1 MNTSS
6 SLRPP
11 SKFSHRPDLPIAVV
25 IGAGG
30 LSMAIAQRLG
40 QHHRI
45 VLVSVSAPELD
56 VGQARLH
63 ELGVVSTT
71 FTCDITQSA
80 SVDQLGAF
88 VSDLGDIASL
98 AHVAALSPAAGDWR
112 AILSVNLIGAA
123 LVERQMYSRMRS
135 PQGAAVFISSLAA
148 HGPEPNRQVV
158 AVLDDPLAPDLLAK
172 IEQLEKAITAGWAY
186 SLSKLGLNRLVRR
199 RAATWGERGAR
210 IVSISPGL
218 IDTPMGALEDQRSST
233 DAKARLR
240 SRRPLNRDG
249 SMADIA
255 DAVEFLTSARASYI
269 TGTDLLVDGGLS
281 SAS

>member
-6 SLRPP
+6 SRRPSLP
-11 SKFSHRPDLPIAVV
+11 FSHRPDLPIAVV

-40 QHHRI
+40 QDHRI
-45 VLVSVSAPELD
+45 VLVSIRAAELEL
-56 VGQARLH
+56 GQARLH
-63 ELGVVSTT
+63 ELGVISTT
-71 FTCDITQSA
+71 FTCDITQSG

-88 VSDLGDIASL
+88 VSGLGDIATL

-123 LVERQMYSRMRS
+123 LVERQMHPRMRS
-135 PQGAAVFISSLAA
+135 PHGAAVFISSLAA
-148 HGPEPNRQVV
+148 HGPEPDSQVITI
-158 AVLDDPLAPDLLAK
+158 LDDPLAPDLLAK
-172 IEQLEKAITAGWAY
+172 IEQLEKAVTAGWAY
-186 SLSKLGLNRLVRR
+186 SLSKLGLNRLVQR
-199 RAATWGERGAR
+199 RAAAWGERGAR

-218 IDTPMGALEDQRSST
+218 IDTPMGALEDQRSSS
-233 DAKARLR
+233 DSKARLR
-240 SRRPLNRDG
+240 GRRPLKRDG

-281 SAS
+281 SA